1 MKKKPAVK
9 KGNSTSKGNAAVS
22 WSLRIF
28 MILVI
33 LFFGM
38 FSLDVFDGKST
49 TSEMFTGFFIHNIPA
64 FILLIL
70 LVIAWSRENIGG
82 LLFIVAGAA
91 MTYFYGG
98 PAKLTQAQ
106 WVLFGLPVLVGFLF
120 LLNYYFLS
128 SKK

>member
-1 MKKKPAVK
+1 MKKKPVQK
-9 KGNSTSKGNAAVS
+9 KGGSNPAGNTAVS

-38 FSLDVFDGKST
+38 FSLDVFDGKSS
-49 TSEMFTGFFIHNIPA
+49 TSEMFIGFFMHNIPA
-64 FILLIL
+64 FIFLIL
-70 LVIAWSRENIGG
+70 LIIAWSRENIGG
-82 LLFIVAGAA
+82 FLFIVAGAA
-91 MTYFYGG
+91 MAYFYGG
-98 PAKLTQAQ
+98 PAKLSQAQ
-106 WVLFGLPVLVGFLF
+106 WVLFGLPVLIGVLF

>member
-1 MKKKPAVK
+1 MKKKPALK
-9 KGNSTSKGNAAVS
+9 KGSTNSQGNAAVS

-38 FSLDVFDGKST
+38 FSLDVFNEKST
-49 TSEMFTGFFIHNIPA
+49 VSEMFTGFFMHNIPA
-64 FILLIL
+64 FIFLIL

-82 LLFIVAGAA
+82 FLFIVAGAS
-91 MTYFYGG
+91 MVYFYGG
-98 PAKLTQAQ
+98 HAKLTQSQ
-106 WVLFGLPVLVGFLF
+106 WVLFSLPVLIGLLL